1 MIKMLIDGPSA
12 SVKASGDMQTIIAE
26 VGYGIKILYDEFKEH
41 GRGEL
46 FEEAMTH
53 AVEFV
58 FRDDDDLE
66 DEFNESIEE
75 LASKAV
81 DNEAVFDIVFNRLHS
96 EEAKADFAKAVLKK
110 MREKK

>member
-1 MIKMLIDGPSA
+1 MIKILIDGPSA
-12 SVKASGDMQTIIAE
+12 SVKASGDMTTIISEVAYGIRVLYDRFEESGRGDEFAE
-26 VGYGIKILYDEFKEH
+26 V
-41 GRGEL
+41 
-46 FEEAMTH
+46 MTK

-58 FRDDDDLE
+58 FKDDDDLE
-66 DEFNESIEE
+66 DEFNEAIEE

-81 DNEAVFDIVFNRLHS
+81 DNEAVFDRVFNRLHS